1 MASYLKASIQRSYAE
16 SFLTELERNENQYFF
31 FIAKSTAWGN
41 ENSPDQYT
49 DSVRAEYDVMNNIIG
64 YKKLNPE
71 NVIFALPRY
80 EWTADTVYDSYD
92 DAVNLFDDN
101 DLAIFYVVTD
111 ENNIYKCI
119 NNGGSTN
126 KSTIK
131 PTLTISTPF
140 ISNDGYTWQYLAT
153 VKEGNLPYELTDYIP
168 VEFATLSTDTET
180 QNQYNAQVQ
189 AVPSSITRMVVTN
202 SSGAALGVYP
212 YTVSALN
219 TVNNSGFVLK
229 VAEVNSVPGDS
240 RSKVVVIKDDVSRS
254 KLVDSSLYSN
264 YVGYAMRV
272 DSNTTVDRSQINNYG
287 IITAVQTGD
296 NGNQVQFTVTSDT
309 IEFALTAAAAG
320 TSGFASV
327 EILPYIKIT
336 GTGTGAYAFPVMTTG
351 NSISEIL
358 MGKGGRDYSNVSV
371 QVLSAKTVGTNH
383 PSIRAVIS
391 PKGGHGSNILKEL
404 NIKDVLIIV
413 EISEDDAENLL
424 GGGSYRQFGI
434 IKNPVL
440 ADGSGIVAG
449 SGDLYYRDISII
461 GDGSISTA
469 IFDGNA
475 ANVLIGTESYSSAKV
490 MSIKSGGGSSLVT
503 LKTQNSAGKFVTK
516 QDRVND
522 YIISL
527 GSRSSTIFQSPEKVT
542 QTVPA
547 GTVFGSSGV
556 SFGYSFTV
564 TGNVLDVSGATLTV
578 RLTSDANFVTGIS
591 MTGVVS
597 GATGTVSVV
606 TPRNG
611 EYVWVSTTT
620 NTGQALIAD
629 NGAGVQKQYKIY
641 EVGSPYF
648 DLNAAPSYSGL
659 HALELSTSVGS
670 IVGAMDTTSAALTQN
685 SFSSGDT
692 VTQGSTASYSQYAS
706 GKVYYW
712 NFVNSARG
720 TLYLTDVVG
729 SFNSVAV
736 NGITGSTLGAF
747 IVADVTLPEI
757 DRTSGEVLY
766 IDNVRPIQRNMGQK
780 EEFRLR
786 LGF

>member
-31 FIAKSTAWGN
+31 FIAKSTAWSN
-41 ENSPDQYT
+41 ESTPDPYT

-80 EWTADTVYDSYD
+80 EWTANTVYDSYD
-92 DAVNLFDDN
+92 DNVNLFDEN
-101 DLAIFYVVTD
+101 DPAIFYVVTD

-126 KSTIK
+126 ASTIK
-131 PTLTISTPF
+131 PILTISTPF
-140 ISNDGYTWQYLAT
+140 SQNDGYTWQYLAT

-202 SSGAALGVYP
+202 SSGAALGKYP
-212 YTVSALN
+212 YTVVGSPN
-219 TVNNSGFVLK
+219 TDAVLR
-229 VAEVNSVPGDS
+229 VAQVKTVPSDP
-240 RSKVVVIKDDVSRS
+240 RSKVVVISDDTSKS

-272 DSNTTVDRSQINNYG
+272 DSRTTVDRSQINNYG
-287 IITAVQTGD
+287 IITAVQVVA
-296 NGNQVQFTVTSDT
+296 NAVEFTVTSDT
-309 IEFALTAAAAG
+309 IDFALT
-320 TSGFASV
+320 TSSVSGVTSV

-336 GTGTGAYAFPVMTTG
+336 GNGSEAYAFPTMNTTN
-351 NSISEIL
+351 NSISGIT

-413 EISEDDAENLL
+413 EISEDDAENIL

-440 ADGSGIVAG
+440 ADGSGTVAG
-449 SGDLYYRDISII
+449 LGDLYYRDISII
-461 GDGSISTA
+461 GDGA
-469 IFDGNA
+469 INTETFDGGA

-490 MSIKSGGGSSLVT
+490 MNIKSGAGSSIIT
-503 LKTQNSAGKFVTK
+503 LKTQNSAGKFIAK

-527 GSRSSTIFQSPEKVT
+527 GSRSSAIFQSPEKVT

-547 GTVFGSSGV
+547 GTVFGSGL

-578 RLTSDANFVTGIS
+578 RLTSDANFVPGIS
-591 MTGVVS
+591 LSGAIS
-597 GATGTVSVV
+597 GATGMVSALS
-606 TPRNG
+606 PRNG
-611 EYVWVSTTT
+611 EYVWVSKTV
-620 NTGQALIAD
+620 NGQAAIAD

-670 IVGAMDTTSAALTQN
+670 LVGAMDTTSAALTQN

-712 NFVNSARG
+712 DFVNSARG

>member
-80 EWTADTVYDSYD
+80 EWTANTVYDSYD
-92 DAVNLFDDN
+92 DNVNLFDDT
-101 DLAIFYVVTD
+101 DPAIFYVVTD
-111 ENNIYKCI
+111 ENNIYKCL

-126 KSTIK
+126 ASTIK

-140 ISNDGYTWQYLAT
+140 GSADGYTWQYLAT
-153 VKEGNLPYELTDYIP
+153 VKEGNLPYELTGYVPI
-168 VEFATLSTDTET
+168 EFSTLSSDPET

-212 YTVSALN
+212 YAVSTAN
-219 TVNNSGFVLK
+219 YSGFVLK
-229 VAEVNSVPGDS
+229 VARVDSVSGDS
-240 RSKVVVIKDDVSRS
+240 RSKVVVITDTVSKGR
-254 KLVDSSLYSN
+254 LADSSLYSN

-272 DSNTTVDRSQINNYG
+272 DSNTTVDRTQINNYG
-287 IITAVQTGD
+287 IITAVQT
-296 NGNQVQFTVTSDT
+296 NGNEVRFTVTSDT
-309 IEFALTAAAAG
+309 IDFALTAAG

-336 GTGTGAYAFPVMTTG
+336 GNGTGAYAFPVMTTG
-351 NSISEIL
+351 NSISGVL
-358 MGKGGRDYSNVSV
+358 MGNGGRDYSNVSA
-371 QVLSAKTVGTNH
+371 QVLSAKTVGTDH
-383 PSIRAVIS
+383 PTIRAIIS

-404 NIKDVLIIV
+404 NVKDVLIIV
-413 EISEDDAENLL
+413 EISEDDAENII

-434 IKNPVL
+434 IKNPL
-440 ADGSGIVAG
+440 LGDGSGMIAG
-449 SGDLYYRDISII
+449 SNDLYYRDVSII
-461 GDGSISTA
+461 GDRSISTA

-527 GSRSSTIFQSPEKVT
+527 GSRSSTSFQSPEKVT

-659 HALELSTSVGS
+659 HALELSTSVS
-670 IVGAMDTTSAALTQN
+670 PQTGAMDTTSAAFTQN

-712 NFVNSARG
+712 NFINSARG

>member
-31 FIAKSTAWGN
+31 FIAKSTAWTN
-41 ENSPDQYT
+41 DNSPPVYT
-49 DSVRAEYDVMNNIIG
+49 DSIRAEYDVMNNIIG
-64 YKKLNPE
+64 YKKLNPQ

-92 DAVNLFDDN
+92 DNINLFDDN
-101 DLAIFYVVTD
+101 DPAIFYVVTD

-131 PTLTISTPF
+131 PTLTISTPVGQD
-140 ISNDGYTWQYLAT
+140 DGYTWQYLAT
-153 VKEGNLPYELTDYIP
+153 VKEGNLPYELTDYVPI
-168 VEFATLSTDTET
+168 EFATVSTDTET

-202 SSGAALGVYP
+202 SSGSALGVYP
-212 YTVSALN
+212 YTVSA
-219 TVNNSGFVLK
+219 VNNAAFVLK
-229 VAEVNSVPGDS
+229 VLRVDSVPNDS
-240 RSKVVVIKDDVSRS
+240 RSKVVVINDSDS
-254 KLVDSSLYSN
+254 KGRLVDSSLYSN

-287 IITAVQTGD
+287 IITAVQAVE
-296 NGNQVQFTVTSDT
+296 NSVQFTVTSDT
-309 IEFALTAAAAG
+309 IDFALTP
-320 TSGFASV
+320 SGNNGIASV

-336 GTGTGAYAFPVMTTG
+336 GNGTGAYAFPVMNAD
-351 NSISEIL
+351 NSISSIT
-358 MGKGGRDYSNVSV
+358 MGNGGRDYSNVSV
-371 QVLSAKTVGTNH
+371 QVLSAKSASTDH
-383 PSIRAVIS
+383 PTIRAIIA

-404 NIKDVLIIV
+404 NVKDVLIIV
-413 EISEDDAENLL
+413 EISTDDAEKIL

-434 IKNPVL
+434 VKNPIL
-440 ADGSGIVAG
+440 ADGSGIIAG
-449 SGDLYYRDISII
+449 SGDLYYRDISVIS
-461 GDGSISTA
+461 DGSLSTS
-469 IFDGNA
+469 IFDGGV

-490 MSIKSGGGSSLVT
+490 LGVKSGSGSSVVT

-516 QDRVND
+516 QDRVDD

-527 GSRSSTIFQSPEKVT
+527 RSQSSTNFQSPEKVT

-547 GTVFGSSGV
+547 GTVFGSGV

-564 TGNVLDVSGATLTV
+564 TGNVLDVSGSTLTV
-578 RLTSDANFVTGIS
+578 RLTSDANFITGIS
-591 MTGVVS
+591 LSGVVS
-597 GATGTVSVV
+597 GATGTVSAVS
-606 TPRNG
+606 PRNG
-611 EYVWVSTTT
+611 EYVWVSKTTT
-620 NTGQALIAD
+620 TGQAVIAD

-648 DLNAAPSYSGL
+648 DLSAAPSYSGL
-659 HALELSTSVGS
+659 YALQLSTSVGTQT
-670 IVGAMDTTSAALTQN
+670 GAMDSTSAALTQN

-692 VTQGSTASYSQYAS
+692 VYQGSTASYTQYAS

-712 NFVNSARG
+712 DFVNSANG

-729 SFNSVAV
+729 SFKSVAV
-736 NGITGSTLGAF
+736 DGITGSTLGAF

>member
-31 FIAKSTAWGN
+31 FIAKSTAWTN
-41 ENSPDQYT
+41 DNSPPTYSDT
-49 DSVRAEYDVMNNIIG
+49 IRAEYDVMNNIIG

-92 DAVNLFDDN
+92 DNINLFDDN
-101 DLAIFYVVTD
+101 DPAIFYVVTD

-131 PTLTISTPF
+131 PTLTISTPVTQD
-140 ISNDGYTWQYLAT
+140 DGYTWQYLAT

-168 VEFATLSTDTET
+168 IEFATVSTDTET

-202 SSGAALGVYP
+202 SSGSALGVYP
-212 YTVSALN
+212 YTVSA
-219 TVNNSGFVLK
+219 VNNSGYVLR
-229 VAEVNSVPGDS
+229 VARVDSVPNDS
-240 RSKVVVIKDDVSRS
+240 RSKVVVITDDNS
-254 KLVDSSLYSN
+254 KGRLVDSSLYSN

-272 DSNTTVDRSQINNYG
+272 DANTTVDRSQINNYG
-287 IITAVQTGD
+287 IITAVQAV
-296 NGNQVQFTVTSDT
+296 GNEVQFTVTSDT
-309 IEFALTAAAAG
+309 INFALTP
-320 TSGFASV
+320 SGNNGIASV

-336 GTGTGAYAFPVMTTG
+336 GNGTGAYAFPVMNTDNSIFGILIG
-351 NSISEIL
+351 NS
-358 MGKGGRDYSNVSV
+358 GRGYSNVSV
-371 QVLSAKTVGTNH
+371 QVLSAKSAGTDH
-383 PSIRAVIS
+383 PTIRAIIA

-404 NIKDVLIIV
+404 NVKDVLIIV
-413 EISEDDAENLL
+413 EINQDDAEKIL

-440 ADGSGIVAG
+440 ADGSGVIAG
-449 SGDLYYRDISII
+449 SGDLYYRDISLIS
-461 GDGSISTA
+461 DGSVSTA
-469 IFDGNA
+469 IFDGGV

-490 MSIKSGGGSSLVT
+490 ISVKSGSGSSLVT
-503 LKTQNSAGKFVTK
+503 LKTQNSAGKFVSK
-516 QDRVND
+516 QDRLND
-522 YIISL
+522 YIVSL
-527 GSRSSTIFQSPEKVT
+527 GSKSSADFKSLEKVT

-547 GTVFGSSGV
+547 GTVFGSGV

-564 TGNVLDVSGATLTV
+564 TGNVIDVSGSTLTV
-578 RLTSDANFVTGIS
+578 RLTSDANFITGIS
-591 MTGVVS
+591 MSGVVS
-597 GATGTVSVV
+597 GATGTVSAVSS
-606 TPRNG
+606 RNG
-611 EYVWVSTTT
+611 EYVWVNKTTT
-620 NTGQALIAD
+620 GGQAAIAD
-629 NGAGVQKQYKIY
+629 DGGGIQKQYKIY

-648 DLNAAPSYSGL
+648 DLSAAPSYSGL
-659 HALELSTSVGS
+659 HSLQLSTSIS
-670 IVGAMDTTSAALTQN
+670 TQTGAIDSTSAALTQN

-692 VTQGSTASYSQYAS
+692 VYQGSTASYSQYAS

-712 NFVNSARG
+712 DFVNSANG

-729 SFNSVAV
+729 SFKSVAV
-736 NGITGSTLGAF
+736 DGITGSTLGAF

>member
-31 FIAKSTAWGN
+31 FIAKSTAWTN
-41 ENSPDQYT
+41 DNSPPVYT
-49 DSVRAEYDVMNNIIG
+49 DSIRAEYDVMNNIIG

-80 EWTADTVYDSYD
+80 EWTANTVYDSYD
-92 DAVNLFDDN
+92 DNINLFDDN
-101 DLAIFYVVTD
+101 DPAIFYVVTD

-126 KSTIK
+126 ASTIK

-140 ISNDGYTWQYLAT
+140 SQNDGYTWQYLAT
-153 VKEGNLPYELTDYIP
+153 VKEGNLPYELTDYVPI
-168 VEFATLSTDTET
+168 EFATVSTDTET
-180 QNQYNAQVQ
+180 QNQYNVQVQ

-202 SSGAALGVYP
+202 SSGAALGKYP
-212 YTVSALN
+212 YTVVGSPNTNAVLRVAQVN
-219 TVNNSGFVLK
+219 TVPND
-229 VAEVNSVPGDS
+229 P
-240 RSKVVVIKDDVSRS
+240 RSKVVVITDATSKS

-272 DSNTTVDRSQINNYG
+272 DGSTTVDRSQINNYG
-287 IITAVQTGD
+287 IITAVQAV
-296 NGNQVQFTVTSDT
+296 GNAVQFTVTSDT
-309 IEFALTAAAAG
+309 IDFALT
-320 TSGFASV
+320 TSSVSGVTSV
-327 EILPYIKIT
+327 EILPYIKIA
-336 GTGTGAYAFPVMTTG
+336 GNGTGAYAFPTMNTD
-351 NSISEIL
+351 NSISSIT
-358 MGKGGRDYSNVSV
+358 MGNGGRDYSNVSV
-371 QVLSAKTVGTNH
+371 QVLSAKTAGTDH
-383 PSIRAVIS
+383 PTIRAIIA

-404 NIKDVLIIV
+404 NVKDVLIIV
-413 EISEDDAENLL
+413 EISDADAENIL

-434 IKNPVL
+434 VKNPLL
-440 ADGSGIVAG
+440 ADGSGIIAG

-461 GDGSISTA
+461 SENSVDTS
-469 IFDGNA
+469 IFDGGA
-475 ANVLIGTESYSSAKV
+475 ANVIIGTESYSSAKV
-490 MSIKSGGGSSLVT
+490 IAVRSGSGSSLVT

-516 QDRVND
+516 QDRVDD

-527 GSRSSTIFQSPEKVT
+527 GSQSSTDFQSPEKVT

-547 GTVFGSSGV
+547 GTVFGSGV

-564 TGNVLDVSGATLTV
+564 TGNVLDVSGSTLTV
-578 RLTSDANFVTGIS
+578 RLTSDANFITGIS
-591 MTGVVS
+591 LSGAVS
-597 GATGTVSVV
+597 GATGTVSAVS
-606 TPRNG
+606 PRNG
-611 EYVWVSTTT
+611 EYVWVSKTTT
-620 NTGQALIAD
+620 TGQAAIAD

-648 DLNAAPSYSGL
+648 DLSAAPSYSGL
-659 HALELSTSVGS
+659 HALQLSTSVGS
-670 IVGAMDTTSAALTQN
+670 LVGAMDSTSAALTQN

-692 VTQGSTASYSQYAS
+692 VYQGSTASYTQYAS

-712 NFVNSARG
+712 DFVNSAYG

-729 SFNSVAV
+729 SFKSVAV
-736 NGITGSTLGAF
+736 DGITGSTLGAF

>member
-31 FIAKSTAWGN
+31 FIAKSTAWSN
-41 ENSPDQYT
+41 DSSPPQYF

-80 EWTADTVYDSYD
+80 EWTANTVYDSYD
-92 DAVNLFDDN
+92 DNVNLFDETDP
-101 DLAIFYVVTD
+101 AIFYVVTD
-111 ENNIYKCI
+111 ENNIYKCL

-126 KSTIK
+126 ASTIK

-140 ISNDGYTWQYLAT
+140 GSADGYTWQYLAT
-153 VKEGNLPYELTDYIP
+153 VKEGNLPYELTGYVPI
-168 VEFATLSTDTET
+168 EFSTLSSDPET

-212 YTVSALN
+212 YAVSTAN
-219 TVNNSGFVLK
+219 YSGFVLK
-229 VAEVNSVPGDS
+229 VARVDSVSGDS
-240 RSKVVVIKDDVSRS
+240 RSKVVVITDTVSKGR
-254 KLVDSSLYSN
+254 LADSSLYSN

-272 DSNTTVDRSQINNYG
+272 DSNTTVDRTQINNYG
-287 IITAVQTGD
+287 IITAVQT
-296 NGNQVQFTVTSDT
+296 NGNEVRFTVTSDT
-309 IEFALTAAAAG
+309 IDFALTAAG

-336 GTGTGAYAFPVMTTG
+336 GNGTGAYAFPVMTTG
-351 NSISEIL
+351 NSISGVL
-358 MGKGGRDYSNVSV
+358 MGNGGRDYSNVSA
-371 QVLSAKTVGTNH
+371 QVLSAKTVGTDH
-383 PSIRAVIS
+383 PTIRAIIS

-404 NIKDVLIIV
+404 NVKDVLIIV
-413 EISEDDAENLL
+413 EISEDDAENII

-434 IKNPVL
+434 IKNPL
-440 ADGSGIVAG
+440 LGDGSGMIAG
-449 SGDLYYRDISII
+449 SNDLYYRDVSII
-461 GDGSISTA
+461 GDRSISTA

-527 GSRSSTIFQSPEKVT
+527 GSRSSTSFQSPEKVT

-659 HALELSTSVGS
+659 HALELSTSVS
-670 IVGAMDTTSAALTQN
+670 PQTGAMDTTSAAFTQN

-712 NFVNSARG
+712 NFINSARG

>member
-80 EWTADTVYDSYD
+80 EWTANTVYDSYD
-92 DAVNLFDDN
+92 DNVNLFDDT
-101 DLAIFYVVTD
+101 DPAIFYVVTD
-111 ENNIYKCI
+111 ENNIYKCL

-140 ISNDGYTWQYLAT
+140 GSADGYTWQYLAT
-153 VKEGNLPYELTDYIP
+153 VKEGNLPYELTGYVPI
-168 VEFATLSTDTET
+168 EFSTLSSDPET

-212 YTVSALN
+212 YAVSTAN
-219 TVNNSGFVLK
+219 YSGFVLK
-229 VAEVNSVPGDS
+229 VARVDSVSGDS
-240 RSKVVVIKDDVSRS
+240 RSKVVVITDTVSKGR
-254 KLVDSSLYSN
+254 LADSSLYSN

-272 DSNTTVDRSQINNYG
+272 DSNTTVDRTQINNYG
-287 IITAVQTGD
+287 IITAVQT
-296 NGNQVQFTVTSDT
+296 NGNEVRFTVTSDT
-309 IEFALTAAAAG
+309 IDFALTAAG

-336 GTGTGAYAFPVMTTG
+336 GNGTGAYAFPVMTTG
-351 NSISEIL
+351 NSISGVL
-358 MGKGGRDYSNVSV
+358 MGNGGRDYSNVSA
-371 QVLSAKTVGTNH
+371 QVLSAKTVGTDH
-383 PSIRAVIS
+383 PTIRAIIS

-404 NIKDVLIIV
+404 NVKDVLIIV
-413 EISEDDAENLL
+413 EISEDDAENII

-434 IKNPVL
+434 IKNPL
-440 ADGSGIVAG
+440 LGDGSGMIAG
-449 SGDLYYRDISII
+449 SNDLYYRDVSII
-461 GDGSISTA
+461 GDRSISRA

-527 GSRSSTIFQSPEKVT
+527 GSRSSTSFQSPEKVT

-659 HALELSTSVGS
+659 HALELSTSVS
-670 IVGAMDTTSAALTQN
+670 PQTGAMDTTSAAFTQN

-712 NFVNSARG
+712 NFINSARG

>member
-31 FIAKSTAWGN
+31 FIAKSTAWSN
-41 ENSPDQYT
+41 DSSPPQYF

-80 EWTADTVYDSYD
+80 EWTANTVYDSYD
-92 DAVNLFDDN
+92 DNVNLFDDT
-101 DLAIFYVVTD
+101 DPAIFYVVTD
-111 ENNIYKCI
+111 ENNIYKCL

-140 ISNDGYTWQYLAT
+140 GSADGYTWQYLAT
-153 VKEGNLPYELTDYIP
+153 VKEGNLPYELTGYVPI
-168 VEFATLSTDTET
+168 EFSTLSSDPET

-212 YTVSALN
+212 YAVSTAN
-219 TVNNSGFVLK
+219 YSGFVLK
-229 VAEVNSVPGDS
+229 VARVDSVSGDS
-240 RSKVVVIKDDVSRS
+240 RSKVVVITDTVSKGR
-254 KLVDSSLYSN
+254 LADSSLYSN

-272 DSNTTVDRSQINNYG
+272 DSNTTVDRTQINNYG
-287 IITAVQTGD
+287 IITAVQT
-296 NGNQVQFTVTSDT
+296 NGNEVRFTVTSDT
-309 IEFALTAAAAG
+309 IDFALTAAG

-336 GTGTGAYAFPVMTTG
+336 GNGTGAYAFPVMTTG
-351 NSISEIL
+351 NSISGVL
-358 MGKGGRDYSNVSV
+358 MGNGGRDYSNVSA
-371 QVLSAKTVGTNH
+371 QVLSAKTVGTDH
-383 PSIRAVIS
+383 PTIRAIIS

-404 NIKDVLIIV
+404 NVKDVLIIV
-413 EISEDDAENLL
+413 EISEDDAENII

-434 IKNPVL
+434 IKNPL
-440 ADGSGIVAG
+440 LGDGSGMIAG
-449 SGDLYYRDISII
+449 SNDLYYRDVSII
-461 GDGSISTA
+461 GDRSISTA

-527 GSRSSTIFQSPEKVT
+527 GSRSSTSFQSPEKVT

-659 HALELSTSVGS
+659 HALELSTSVS
-670 IVGAMDTTSAALTQN
+670 PQTGAMDTTSAAFTQN

-712 NFVNSARG
+712 NFINSARG

>member
-80 EWTADTVYDSYD
+80 EWTANTVYDSYD
-92 DAVNLFDDN
+92 DNVNLFDDT
-101 DLAIFYVVTD
+101 DPAIFYVVTD
-111 ENNIYKCI
+111 ENNIYKCL

-140 ISNDGYTWQYLAT
+140 GSADGYTWQYLAT
-153 VKEGNLPYELTDYIP
+153 VKEGNLPYELTGYVPI
-168 VEFATLSTDTET
+168 EFSTLSSDPET

-212 YTVSALN
+212 YAVSTAN
-219 TVNNSGFVLK
+219 YSGFVLK
-229 VAEVNSVPGDS
+229 VARVDSVSGDS
-240 RSKVVVIKDDVSRS
+240 RSKVVVITDTVSKGR
-254 KLVDSSLYSN
+254 LADSSLYSN

-272 DSNTTVDRSQINNYG
+272 DSNTTVDRTQINNYG
-287 IITAVQTGD
+287 IITAVQT
-296 NGNQVQFTVTSDT
+296 NGNEVRFTVTSDT
-309 IEFALTAAAAG
+309 IDFALTAAG

-336 GTGTGAYAFPVMTTG
+336 GNGTGAYAFPVMTTG
-351 NSISEIL
+351 NSISGVL
-358 MGKGGRDYSNVSV
+358 MGNGGRDYSNVSA
-371 QVLSAKTVGTNH
+371 QVLSAKTVGTDH
-383 PSIRAVIS
+383 PTIRAIIS

-404 NIKDVLIIV
+404 NVKDVLIIV
-413 EISEDDAENLL
+413 EISEDDAENII

-434 IKNPVL
+434 IKNPL
-440 ADGSGIVAG
+440 LGDGSGMIAG
-449 SGDLYYRDISII
+449 SNDLYYRDVSII
-461 GDGSISTA
+461 GDRSISTA

-527 GSRSSTIFQSPEKVT
+527 GSRSSTSFQSPEKVT

-659 HALELSTSVGS
+659 HALELSTSVS
-670 IVGAMDTTSAALTQN
+670 PQTGAMDTTSAAFTQN

-712 NFVNSARG
+712 NFINSARG

>member
-31 FIAKSTAWGN
+31 FIAKSTAWSN
-41 ENSPDQYT
+41 DNAPPTYSDT
-49 DSVRAEYDVMNNIIG
+49 VRAEYDVMNNIIG

-80 EWTADTVYDSYD
+80 EWTANTVYDSYD
-92 DAVNLFDDN
+92 DNVNLFDETDP
-101 DLAIFYVVTD
+101 AIFYVVTD
-111 ENNIYKCI
+111 ENNIYKCL

-140 ISNDGYTWQYLAT
+140 GSADGYTWQYLAT
-153 VKEGNLPYELTDYIP
+153 VKEGNLPYELTGYVPI
-168 VEFATLSTDTET
+168 EFSTLSSDPET

-212 YTVSALN
+212 YTVSTAN
-219 TVNNSGFVLK
+219 YSGFVLK
-229 VAEVNSVPGDS
+229 VAQVNSVPGDS
-240 RSKVVVIKDDVSRS
+240 RSKVVVITDTVSKGR
-254 KLVDSSLYSN
+254 LADSSLYSN

-272 DSNTTVDRSQINNYG
+272 DSNTTVDRTQINNYG
-287 IITAVQTGD
+287 IITAVQT
-296 NGNQVQFTVTSDT
+296 NGNEVRFTVTSDT
-309 IEFALTAAAAG
+309 IDFALTATG

-336 GTGTGAYAFPVMTTG
+336 GSGTGAYAFPVMTTG
-351 NSISEIL
+351 NSISGVL
-358 MGKGGRDYSNVSV
+358 MGNGGRDYSNVSA
-371 QVLSAKTVGTNH
+371 QVLSAKTVGTDH
-383 PSIRAVIS
+383 PTIRAVIS

-413 EISEDDAENLL
+413 EISEDDAENII

-434 IKNPVL
+434 IKNPL
-440 ADGSGIVAG
+440 LGDGSGMIAG
-449 SGDLYYRDISII
+449 SNDLYYRDVSII
-461 GDGSISTA
+461 GDSNIDTSV
-469 IFDGNA
+469 FDSGVA
-475 ANVLIGTESYSSAKV
+475 SFIIGTESYSSAKV
-490 MSIKSGGGSSLVT
+490 AGIKSDGGSVVT

-516 QDRVND
+516 QDRQND
-522 YIISL
+522 YIVSL
-527 GSRSSTIFQSPEKVT
+527 NPKSATNFVSLEKVT

-547 GTVFGSSGV
+547 GTVFGSGV

-564 TGNVLDVSGATLTV
+564 TGNVLDVSGSTLTV
-578 RLTSDANFVTGIS
+578 RLTSDANFVAGIS
-591 MTGVVS
+591 LSGAVS
-597 GATGTVSVV
+597 GATGTVSILSS
-606 TPRNG
+606 RNG
-611 EYVWVSTTT
+611 EYVLVSKTTAT
-620 NTGQALIAD
+620 ENAVIAD

-641 EVGSPYF
+641 EVGTPYF
-648 DLNAAPSYSGL
+648 DLSAAPSYSGL
-659 HALELSTSVGS
+659 HVLQLSTSVGS
-670 IVGAMDTTSAALTQN
+670 QTGAMDTTSAALTQN

-692 VTQGSTASYSQYAS
+692 VYQGSTASYSQYAS

-712 NFVNSARG
+712 DFVNSANG

-729 SFNSVAV
+729 SFKSVAV
-736 NGITGSTLGAF
+736 DGITGSTLGAF
-747 IVADVTLPEI
+747 IIADVTLPEI

-766 IDNVRPIQRNMGQK
+766 IDNVRPIQRNMGQQ

>member
-31 FIAKSTAWGN
+31 FIAKSTAWNN
-41 ENSPDQYT
+41 ENSPDPYT

-92 DAVNLFDDN
+92 DNINLFDDN
-101 DLAIFYVVTD
+101 DPAIFYVVTD
-111 ENNIYKCI
+111 ENNIYKCLY
-119 NNGGSTN
+119 NGGSTN

-140 ISNDGYTWQYLAT
+140 NQDDGYRWQYLAT
-153 VKEGNLPYELTDYIP
+153 VKEGNLPYQLTDYIP
-168 VEFATLSTDTET
+168 VEFATVSTDTET
-180 QNQYNAQVQ
+180 QNQYNTQVQ

-202 SSGAALGVYP
+202 SSGSALGVYP
-212 YTVSALN
+212 YTISTAN
-219 TVNNSGFVLK
+219 YDGFVLK
-229 VAEVNSVPGDS
+229 VLDVESVSDDP
-240 RSKVVVIKDDVSRS
+240 RSKVVVITDADS
-254 KLVDSSLYSN
+254 KGRLVDSSLYSN

-272 DSNTTVDRSQINNYG
+272 DSNTTVNRSQRNNYG
-287 IITAVQTGD
+287 IITAVQTAN
-296 NGNQVQFTVTSDT
+296 NGNEVRFTVTSDT
-309 IEFALTAAAAG
+309 IDFELTPPVN
-320 TSGFASV
+320 SGIASV
-327 EILPYIKIT
+327 EILPYIKII
-336 GTGTGAYAFPVMTTG
+336 GNGSGAYAFPVMTAAKTISSILVG
-351 NSISEIL
+351 N
-358 MGKGGRDYSNVSV
+358 GGRDYSTASV
-371 QVLSAKTVGTNH
+371 QVLSAKTVSTNH
-383 PSIRAVIS
+383 PTIRAVIA

-413 EISEDDAENLL
+413 EISEDDAENIV

-434 IKNPVL
+434 IKNPIL
-440 ADGSGIVAG
+440 GDGSGTVAG
-449 SGDLYYRDISII
+449 SGDLYYRDISVI
-461 GDGSISTA
+461 GDGSVNTA
-469 IFDGNA
+469 IFDGGA

-490 MSIKSGGGSSLVT
+490 VAVKSGSGSNVVT

-516 QDRVND
+516 QDRIND

-527 GSRSSTIFQSPEKVT
+527 DSQSGTNFRTPEKVT
-542 QTVPA
+542 QSVPA
-547 GTVFGSSGV
+547 GTVFGSGV

-564 TGNVLDVSGATLTV
+564 TGNVLDVSGSTLTV
-578 RLTSDANFVTGIS
+578 RLTSDANFITGIT
-591 MTGVVS
+591 MTGAVS
-597 GATGTVSVV
+597 GATGAVSAV

-611 EYVWVSTTT
+611 EYVWVSKTIATQT
-620 NTGQALIAD
+620 AAIAD

-659 HALELSTSVGS
+659 HALQLSTSVGS
-670 IVGAMDTTSAALTQN
+670 LVGAMDTTSAALTQN

-712 NFVNSARG
+712 DFVNSARG

-729 SFNSVAV
+729 SFKSVAV
-736 NGITGSTLGAF
+736 DGITGSTLGAF
-747 IVADVTLPEI
+747 IVSDVTLPEI